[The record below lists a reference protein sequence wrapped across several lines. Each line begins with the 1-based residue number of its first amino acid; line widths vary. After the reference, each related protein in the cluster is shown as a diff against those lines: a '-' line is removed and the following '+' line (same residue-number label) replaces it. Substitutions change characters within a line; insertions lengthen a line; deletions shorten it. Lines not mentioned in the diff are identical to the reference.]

1 MKIEESTF
9 DQWDKLGLRAA
20 YGQMLLHLAN
30 SDSTLFAL
38 SADLGRSSGLDRYA
52 STFPER
58 YLGTGIAEQNMIGVA
73 SGLAA
78 SGFNVFASSFAPF
91 ITMRAGDQ
99 VRMNLG
105 YMGLPVSLV
114 GLASGLSL
122 GFLGSS
128 HFGLEDLSVMGSI
141 PGIEIV
147 SPSDSRELFS
157 VLLYASTSQTP
168 LYIRLTGA
176 TSLTRVSPE
185 GVTSFAD
192 KEPRWLRPEHD
203 GISIAT
209 SGVMASTCLKVAES
223 LYLETGMRIGVLQAN
238 WLRPF
243 SATEQLSSCGVET
256 WFAIE
261 EHSIRGGIGSEMLRS
276 IERKDSDQP
285 KVRIIGIE
293 EVFPRGSTYL
303 TALVENELDETG
315 IINRIKLELTK

>member
-1 MKIEESTF
+1 MQVEQSVF

-30 SDSTLFAL
+30 SDPTLFAL

-52 STFPER
+52 STFPDR
-58 YLGTGIAEQNMIGVA
+58 YLGTGIAEQNMVGVA

-105 YMGLPVSLV
+105 YMGLPVTLV

-147 SPSDSRELFS
+147 SPADSRELFS
-157 VLLYASTSQTP
+157 VLVYASKSRKP

-176 TSLTRVSPE
+176 SNLTRVSPE
-185 GVTSFAD
+185 GATSLTD
-192 KEPRWLRPEHD
+192 KQLRWLRPDHD
-203 GISIAT
+203 GISIVT
-209 SGVMASTCLKVAES
+209 SGVMAATCLKVAES
-223 LYLETGMRIGVLQAN
+223 LFSETGISIGVLQAN

-243 SATEQLSSCGVET
+243 SAKGLFSSSKVET
-256 WFAIE
+256 WFAVE
-261 EHSIRGGIGSEMLRS
+261 EHSIRGGLGSEILRNL
-276 IERKDSDQP
+276 EHEDFLRP
-285 KVRIIGIE
+285 KVITLGIE
-293 EVFPRGSTYL
+293 EIFPRGSTYL
-303 TALVENELDETG
+303 TALFENGLDETG
-315 IINRIKLELTK
+315 IINKIKLELKK

>member
-1 MKIEESTF
+1 MKVEDSTF

-30 SDSTLFAL
+30 FDPTLFAL

-105 YMGLPVSLV
+105 YMGLPVTLV

-147 SPSDSRELFS
+147 SPADSRELFS
-157 VLLYASTSQTP
+157 VLVYASQSQTP

-176 TSLTRVSPE
+176 ASLTRVSPE
-185 GVTSFAD
+185 GVTFLAD
-192 KEPRWLRPEHD
+192 KEPRWLRPAHD

-209 SGVMASTCLKVAES
+209 SGVMAATCLKATES
-223 LYLETGMRIGVLQAN
+223 LYLETGVRIGVLQAN

-243 SATEQLSSCGVET
+243 NAKGQLSSCGVET

-261 EHSIRGGIGSEMLRS
+261 EHSIRGGLGSEILRNL
-276 IERKDSDQP
+276 EHQDSNSP

-315 IINRIKLELTK
+315 IINKIKLELSK